1 MVGIG
6 GGVPPKVRLDDVVVK
21 IPVGQF
27 PGVVQ
32 WDLGKAKQSR
42 NLERTGSLNN
52 PPTSLLTTLTALDS
66 KHELI
71 WLQDTNLPGESERDG
86 RDLYRSYQGCCSRNK
101 LNKDLSGR
109 LLCIGIEAAGLTNNF
124 PSIVIRGS
132 CEYADSHKNKDG
144 QEYAAAVAAAF
155 AKKILSFL
163 QPNNVEGEHPV
174 NELLRQG

>member
-86 RDLYRSYQGCCSRNK
+86 RDLYRSTCHLTCKTHYSKWITDMSTGLSRISMLMAKTSTEKRAVDSATKHRSSNE
-101 LNKDLSGR
+101 NR
-109 LLCIGIEAAGLTNNF
+109 EIYLTT
-124 PSIVIRGS
+124 S
-132 CEYADSHKNKDG
+132 A
-144 QEYAAAVAAAF
+144 
-155 AKKILSFL
+155 
-163 QPNNVEGEHPV
+163 
-174 NELLRQG
+174 